1 MRSKRRI
8 ELLCDALTWALQRG
22 IHGILDTLGHP
33 SYHRLDMERELREIP
48 VPESL
53 KPVLDAAVRDGQIN
67 GVETLSPRP
76 PVDPTRE
83 AELDQIILHQIHMIE
98 SLEKESR
105 RLQDHTNERD
115 AYQNMLIKLIVMG
128 SSTLFEDK
136 RIRDEWHRNAG
147 DLLIHWS
154 EHAKTNKLT

>member
-8 ELLCDALTWALQRG
+8 ELLCDALEWALQRG
-22 IHGILDTLGHP
+22 IHGGLDYLGHP
-33 SYHRLDMERELREIP
+33 IYHRLDLEKELREIS

-53 KPVLDAAVRDGQIN
+53 KPVLDAAVRGMKIN

-83 AELDQIILHQIHMIE
+83 AELDQIILHQIHRIE

-105 RLQDHTNERD
+105 QWQDHTNERD
-115 AYQNMLIKLIVMG
+115 AYQNMLIRLVVMG
-128 SSTLFEDK
+128 AAPSVKEK
-136 RIRDEWHRNAG
+136 EWRRFVNKCG

-154 EHAKTNKLT
+154 GRQ